1 MLCRD
6 IINIIEEAY
15 PKHAALGWDN
25 VGLLVGRMSKDVNKI
40 YIAVDAT
47 DEVIEDAIQ
56 KGADLLV
63 THHPLIFS
71 PLKTITDESFI
82 GNRVVTLLQHDISY
96 YAMHTNYDVLT
107 MGQLAGEK
115 LGLEQMEVLDM
126 TDIEK
131 NIGIGQV
138 GIFDEKVTLKECCER
153 VKHAFQLQSV
163 RLYGNP
169 DTIIKKVAIVPG
181 SGSKMAGIAK
191 KKGAQVIVTG
201 DIGHHEGIDA
211 NAQNLAVIDAGH
223 YGLEHIFIE
232 DMERFSKNKICNQ
245 DGSIEVIVADI
256 IHPFQVV

>member
-1 MLCRD
+1 MMNKVC
-6 IINIIEEAY
+6 
-15 PKHAALGWDN
+15 
-25 VGLLVGRMSKDVNKI
+25 LVGRMTKDVKKI

-96 YAMHTNYDVLT
+96 YAMHTNYDVLA
-107 MGQLAGEK
+107 MGQLAGGK

-131 NIGIGQV
+131 NVGIGQI
-138 GIFDEKVTLKECCER
+138 GIFDKGMTLKECCER
-153 VKHAFQLQSV
+153 VKYAFQLQSV

-169 DTIIKKVAIVPG
+169 NAMITKVAIVPG
-181 SGSKMAGIAK
+181 SGSKMAENATNQKNGGRKTEPEFAS
-191 KKGAQVIVTG
+191 GSL
-201 DIGHHEGIDA
+201 DI
-211 NAQNLAVIDAGH
+211 
-223 YGLEHIFIE
+223 
-232 DMERFSKNKICNQ
+232 
-245 DGSIEVIVADI
+245 
-256 IHPFQVV
+256 